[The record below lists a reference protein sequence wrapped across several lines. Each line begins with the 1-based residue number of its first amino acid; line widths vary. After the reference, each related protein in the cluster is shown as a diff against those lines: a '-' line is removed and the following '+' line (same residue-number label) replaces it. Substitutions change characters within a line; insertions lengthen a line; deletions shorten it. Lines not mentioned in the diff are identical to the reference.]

1 MDDSYN
7 FYHNTSAGF
16 NRKDGILNWRYKKVI
31 LIQK

>member
-16 NRKDGILNWRYKKVI
+16 YRKDGILKWRYIKVI
-31 LIQK
+31 RIQK